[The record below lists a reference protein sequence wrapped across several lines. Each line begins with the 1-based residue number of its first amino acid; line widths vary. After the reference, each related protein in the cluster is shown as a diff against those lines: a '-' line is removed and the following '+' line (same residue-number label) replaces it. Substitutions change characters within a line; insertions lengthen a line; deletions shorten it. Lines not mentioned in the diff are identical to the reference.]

1 MPCMIYSDTVT
12 EEELAREVLKSM
24 RPYVH
29 DGVEVREHCSILKR
43 YWGLQLHTAVIWWPG

>member
-1 MPCMIYSDTVT
+1 MIYSDTVT